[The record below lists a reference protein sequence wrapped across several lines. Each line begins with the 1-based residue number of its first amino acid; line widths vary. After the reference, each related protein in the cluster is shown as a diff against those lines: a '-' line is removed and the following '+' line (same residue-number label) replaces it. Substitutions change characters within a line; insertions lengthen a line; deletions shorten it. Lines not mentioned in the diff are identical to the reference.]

1 MAPVE
6 TKSKRRAA
14 IIFAVV
20 FAVVV
25 VLVGAKTGIGD
36 PGIPD
41 GDVVVVDDV
50 DDGSITKEQFDASME
65 QAAAQGGLEEVPA
78 EDDPQYEQLR
88 NQALQGLILGVWVRG
103 EAADRGISVNED
115 EIADELK
122 RIKEQNFKDEKE
134 FQKFVKQSKFTEE
147 DVNDQVELTL
157 LRNRLESEIVSDP
170 DISDKEIEA
179 YYEANEAQFAQ
190 PASRDVRVILNE
202 DKKKAEKAKQQLEQD
217 DSDESWEKVAK
228 QFSEDQASK
237 DRGGLLEGLVQ
248 GQGDPQ
254 LETEAF
260 AAPEGEIV
268 GPFKTDR
275 GFYVIQVTAINE
287 AATQPLDEVR
297 EMIEQQLVSVR
308 QQQIAADFQADF
320 VDKWTPRTYCLPDY
334 TIELCRD
341 YVAPEPEV
349 VEGQPSPPPV
359 QSTRPIAPGTST
371 IPLDGAPQQ
380 GLPQGP
386 VQPPAEEG
394 AAPAGTLPIGP
405 DGQPVA
411 PAPGAAPPATP

>member
-6 TKSKRRAA
+6 RKSKRRAA

-20 FAVVV
+20 LAIVV

-50 DDGSITKEQFDASME
+50 DDGKISKQQFDAAME
-65 QAAAQGGLEEVPA
+65 QAAAQAGLKKVPA
-78 EDDPQYEQLR
+78 EDNPQYEQLR
-88 NQALQGLILGVWVRG
+88 NQALQGLILAVWVRG
-103 EAADRGISVNED
+103 EAADRDISVTQED
-115 EIADELK
+115 IDEELK
-122 RIKEQNFKDEKE
+122 RIKDQNFKNEKE
-134 FQKFVKQSKFTEE
+134 FQKFVKQAKFSDE
-147 DVNDQVELTL
+147 DVQNQVELTL
-157 LRNRLESEIVSDP
+157 LRNRLESEIVSDQEV
-170 DISDKEIEA
+170 SDKEIKV
-179 YYEANEAQFAQ
+179 YYETNEQQFKQ

-202 DKKKAEKAKQQLEQD
+202 DKKKAEQAKQQLEQD
-217 DSDESWEKVAK
+217 DSTKSWEKVAK
-228 QFSEDQASK
+228 KLSEDQASK

-260 AAPEGEIV
+260 GAGEGELV

-275 GFYVIQVTAINE
+275 GFYVIQVTAVNE
-287 AATQPLDEVR
+287 ESTQPLDEVR
-297 EMIEQQLVSVR
+297 EAIKQQLASVR
-308 QQQIAADFQADF
+308 QQQVAADFQADF
-320 VDKWTPRTYCLPDY
+320 VDKWTPRTFCLPDY

-349 VEGQPSPPPV
+349 AEGQPTPPPV
-359 QSTRPIAPGTST
+359 QSTRPIAPGTAA
-371 IPLDGAPQQ
+371 IPLDGAPQR

-386 VQPPAEEG
+386 TQPPSEEG
-394 AAPAGTLPIGP
+394 ATPPPGTMPIGP
-405 DGQPVA
+405 DGQPA
-411 PAPGAAPPATP
+411 GTP